1 MNEERAILAQMRTVL
16 VVTLLTAMIWLL
28 AESRMVR
35 NRSIEAQ
42 ISIANVEPA
51 GGIELVVRQSP
62 DALPVRTATVVI
74 EGSTS
79 GIDRFARLLQNR
91 IELRVGREIEPRP
104 GVYTLDLRELLRES
118 TELWVHGVT
127 IKSVSPE
134 TIRIEVD
141 DLETREL
148 PVRVDL
154 PDGIQTDGA
163 LRAEPASVRI
173 KAPGSLF
180 AQLTAEFA
188 TVSLSQ
194 AQVALLTPGRL
205 ETIPGG
211 VVDVEGIQP
220 GAWSTTIQPAQVD
233 VLITLKSVTQQLE
246 LGRLP
251 VQVLLAPA
259 EVGAWRVEIE
269 ETDRDLVGVLVEGP
283 VDQIAALRDGTIRPQ
298 AFVSLSFE
306 DLERGINAKPA
317 QIMNLPPGCRLV
329 GPQRVVGLSISR
341 ETEQSQ
347 PANANPS
354 PNTSPNTSPNADRPT
369 P

>member
-1 MNEERAILAQMRTVL
+1 MNEPRGFLAQLRTVI

-35 NRSIEAQ
+35 SRSIEAQ
-42 ISIANVEPA
+42 ISIMNVEPA

-62 DALPVRTATVVI
+62 DSILVRTATLEI

-91 IELRVGREIEPRP
+91 IDLRVGREIEPRP
-104 GVYTLDLRELLRES
+104 GSYTLDLREILRDS
-118 TELWVHGVT
+118 SELGVHGVT
-127 IKSVSPE
+127 IKSVSPQ

-148 PVRVDL
+148 PLQVRL
-154 PDGIQTDGA
+154 PDEVQTDGPP
-163 LRAEPASVRI
+163 RAEPASVRL
-173 KAPGSLF
+173 KAPGSQL
-180 AQLTAEFA
+180 AQLQAEFA
-188 TVSLSQ
+188 TVTLSPGQ
-194 AQVALLTPGRL
+194 IAMLTPGRL

-211 VVDVEGIQP
+211 VVNIEGFEP
-220 GAWSTTIQPAQVD
+220 GAWSTTIDPAQVD
-233 VLITLKSVTQQLE
+233 VLITLKSVTQRLE

-259 EVGAWRVEIE
+259 EVGSWRVEIE

-283 VDQIAALRDGTIRPQ
+283 VEGIESLRSGKVQPK

-306 DLERGINAKPA
+306 DLERGVKSKPA
-317 QIMNLPPGCRLV
+317 QIMNLPHGCRV
-329 GPQRVVGLSISR
+329 VSPERVVGLIISR
-341 ETEQSQ
+341 EPQ
-347 PANANPS
+347 PAEAS
-354 PNTSPNTSPNADRPT
+354 EGQPT